1 MAGAGAAAQLY
12 GLTAAG
18 ADAMDIPG
26 EATRLRIHIGSN
38 DTYAGRP
45 LVDSILDRARE
56 SGLAGATALRGIAG
70 FGASS
75 HVHRI
80 DLVLSHDLP
89 IVIEIVDAQDRIDA
103 FLPMIQTMIGNG
115 LVTIEPV
122 RVLGYGA
129 TTVGQASSC

>member
-1 MAGAGAAAQLY
+1 
-12 GLTAAG
+12 
-18 ADAMDIPG
+18 MDIPADG
-26 EATRLRIHIGSN
+26 VRLRIHIGSN

-45 LVDSILDRARE
+45 LVDAIVDQARQ
-56 SGLAGATALRGIAG
+56 SGLAGATVLRGIAG

-89 IVIEIVDAQDRIDA
+89 VVIEIVDAQGRIDA
-103 FLPMIQTMIGNG
+103 FLPIIQAMIGNG

-122 RVLGYGA
+122 RVLRYGSI
-129 TTVGQASSC
+129 TGGQASSC